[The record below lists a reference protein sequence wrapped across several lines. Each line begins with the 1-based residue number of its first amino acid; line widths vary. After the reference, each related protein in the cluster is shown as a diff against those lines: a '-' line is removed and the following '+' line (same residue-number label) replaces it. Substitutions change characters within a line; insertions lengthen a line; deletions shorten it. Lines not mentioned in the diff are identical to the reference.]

1 MRGLMRALVPL
12 ERLVE
17 VRYRVCRHQKEPMH
31 VLGLGGEDVSLDAL
45 KRFTLV
51 DAGCAHQDRAGTQ
64 TEGAGEAFGEAVR
77 GVLGRAPGLEEVEV
91 WSEDG
96 GLPARLVRDDDL
108 PVPASATA
116 LSRMVVHRSGG
127 LLRDEDAAAALRD
140 RVADV
145 AVCRG
150 SCSCTPSMEIP
161 GTDIDWVDSPFEW

>member
-12 ERLVE
+12 ERLVD

-31 VLGLGGEDVSLDAL
+31 VLGGEDVSLDAL

-51 DAGCAHQDRAGTQ
+51 DAGCAHQTGAETGA
-64 TEGAGEAFGEAVR
+64 EGVREVFGEAVR
-77 GVLGRAPGLEEVEV
+77 GVLGRCPGLEEVEV

-96 GLPARLVRDDDL
+96 ELPARLVRDG
-108 PVPASATA
+108 TT
-116 LSRMVVHRSGG
+116 LSRMVVHRCGG
-127 LLRDEDAAAALRD
+127 SWRDEDAAAALRD